1 MTDMKRVAVLAAVIA
16 IAAVILIV
24 LLLCRSASF
33 VQPTETT
40 AIVPDDLDSAA
51 LSVAADGLGTAPSPE
66 VIRNELFT
74 PVISFHPGT
83 AGSSL
88 GRAAAT
94 AHAMAFSA
102 EYSLSDADEHLLSKA
117 MLTAWESLAP
127 EEQVTFLEN
136 IGGVISTG
144 YDALA
149 DYSSVEG
156 IFGDAGVAELAKAF
170 FASPDARSDW
180 QALEQA
186 VNELMGSS
194 LP

>member
-1 MTDMKRVAVLAAVIA
+1 
-16 IAAVILIV
+16 
-24 LLLCRSASF
+24 
-33 VQPTETT
+33 
-40 AIVPDDLDSAA
+40 
-51 LSVAADGLGTAPSPE
+51 
-66 VIRNELFT
+66 
-74 PVISFHPGT
+74 
-83 AGSSL
+83 
-88 GRAAAT
+88 
-94 AHAMAFSA
+94 MAFSA